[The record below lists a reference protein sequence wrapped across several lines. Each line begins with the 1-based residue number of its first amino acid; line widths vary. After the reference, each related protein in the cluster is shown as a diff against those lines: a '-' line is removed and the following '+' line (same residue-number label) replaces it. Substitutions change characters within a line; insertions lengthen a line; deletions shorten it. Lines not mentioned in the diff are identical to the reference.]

1 MEDQEVAVVEVE
13 VADHR
18 EVVGAHGDRGV
29 GVRPHGAGVGHVD
42 RVPGGAGGV
51 AAMEDLE
58 VAVRDVGV
66 AHHRQAVG
74 ADRQRR
80 VGSDVRG
87 AGVDG
92 RHLVPRR
99 ARDVAAVEDLQ
110 VEVRHVL
117 VAHDR
122 QAVRADREGG
132 VRADASG
139 AVDGGGLVPGRARFV
154 PAVKDL
160 QIGAQV
166 AARRVPVAH
175 HRKPVDSD
183 RDGRVVAHDA
193 GRVQRDDERRAAHLG
208 REGARARA
216 RPGAVGLEPALA
228 GLALEREERVGRR
241 GRVVAAVGVG
251 LGVVAG
257 VRGGLL
263 VVAGVRLLLRVE
275 ELHGQGLH
283 VLRPEVVHAR
293 ADVPARR
300 GREHRHE
307 HQSQAEERDATPG
320 AHDVP

>member
-1 MEDQEVAVVEVE
+1 MK
-13 VADHR
+13 
-18 EVVGAHGDRGV
+18 
-29 GVRPHGAGVGHVD
+29 
-42 RVPGGAGGV
+42 
-51 AAMEDLE
+51 
-58 VAVRDVGV
+58 
-66 AHHRQAVG
+66 
-74 ADRQRR
+74 
-80 VGSDVRG
+80 
-87 AGVDG
+87 
-92 RHLVPRR
+92 
-99 ARDVAAVEDLQ
+99 DLQ

-183 RDGRVVAHDA
+183 RDGRVIAHDA

-208 REGARARA
+208 GEGARTRA

-263 VVAGVRLLLRVE
+263 VVAGIRLLLRVE

-293 ADVPARR
+293 GDVPSGR